1 MKFSEILKEAL
12 LKEKTQMNW
21 RNAQKPATYETGN
34 NEKKNFDI
42 LKKSI
47 ETLSAITCYYKNAW
61 VNGEKVTY
69 FKRDFEPF
77 QILRNHKGHLL
88 VLGYFTNGY
97 TQWNQMPPFRTYLL
111 SQFRQMRIVSRKTR
125 IVRPDF
131 KGGSFKNMQVVVDI
145 MDYAKIKNPKN
156 KKIVSNVPKSK
167 DDVKRNDLNTKEK
180 VQYEEPEKEQAT
192 GAFEDEIDNDM
203 TKD

>member
-1 MKFSEILKEAL
+1 LI
-12 LKEKTQMNW
+12 KEKTQMNW
-21 RNAQKPATYETGN
+21 QNAKSDPSYETSN

-47 ETLSAITCYYKNAW
+47 ESLSAIDCYYKNAW

-69 FKRDFEPF
+69 HRRIFEPF
-77 QILRNHKGHLL
+77 QILKNHKGHLL
-88 VLGYFTNGY
+88 VLGYFVSGY
-97 TQWNQMPPFRTYLL
+97 TQWNQQPPFKTYKLG
-111 SQFRQMRIVSRKTR
+111 QFRQLRVVPRKTR

-131 KGGSFKNMQVVVDI
+131 KGGSFKGMQVLVDI

-156 KKIVSNVPKSK
+156 QKIVPNISK
-167 DDVKRNDLNTKEK
+167 NKDVKRNDLNTKEK
-180 VQYEEPEKEQAT
+180 VKYDEPEKEQAT
-192 GAFEDEIDNDM
+192 GAFEDEIEDDS